1 MSNELVLN
9 TAFYQPAHIE
19 KAAEVFQQKAILL
32 IKKLDE
38 QHVVVSCD
46 KPHLLHE
53 FANILLLIRK
63 HE

>member
-9 TAFYQPAHIE
+9 TAFYPLAHIE
-19 KAAEVFQQKAILL
+19 KAAALFRQKAIVR
-32 IKKLDE
+32 ITKLDE
-38 QHVVVSCD
+38 QHVAVRCD

-53 FANILLLIRK
+53 FVNTLLLIRK